1 MLIYKNELKAYGTKN
16 DLFRKVF
23 LLFLQNSNL
32 LKSPSKFNR
41 HVRAHHRSFL
51 LKFSLLLKKKQKTK
65 DPGSYNKHTVMSPN
79 CFLTSKHTNT
89 LLDVLWFSILP
100 KDTSAHYQE
109 KSGRHLSTGL

>member
-1 MLIYKNELKAYGTKN
+1 MSELITAAFYL
-16 DLFRKVF
+16 
-23 LLFLQNSNL
+23 NS
-32 LKSPSKFNR
+32 PCY
-41 HVRAHHRSFL
+41 
-51 LKFSLLLKKKQKTK
+51 LKKKKQTK

-109 KSGRHLSTGL
+109 K